1 MQTLPPGDAK
11 TWTDMVEQL
20 GVVGMMALVILAI
33 VRQWFA
39 PWYVVTMLEKRVAQL
54 EQREQQ
60 LLDLAFK
67 GASVSQAA
75 VTALKAERG

>member
-1 MQTLPPGDAK
+1 MQTLPPGDAQM
-11 TWTDMVEQL
+11 WTDLVERL

-39 PWYVVTMLEKRVAQL
+39 PWYVVTMLEKRVVQL
-54 EQREQQ
+54 EQREQ
-60 LLDLAFK
+60 LLLELALK

-75 VTALKAERG
+75 VSALKAERV